1 MANIRSDTLQMSF
14 TETIKRKGPC
24 IESLLFIS
32 HDLNL
37 FSNINTC
44 YTCRGVDVKGRRL
57 GHAYSYR
64 AMWMGHFWCW
74 DIKNVPTK
82 INP

>member
-1 MANIRSDTLQMSF
+1 MWV
-14 TETIKRKGPC
+14 GVYVCVC
-24 IESLLFIS
+24 IGLYVCMYM
-32 HDLNL
+32 DV
-37 FSNINTC
+37 
-44 YTCRGVDVKGRRL
+44 YVDVKGRRL

>member
-1 MANIRSDTLQMSF
+1 MCLYIYIYVCVCM
-14 TETIKRKGPC
+14 C
-24 IESLLFIS
+24 I
-32 HDLNL
+32 
-37 FSNINTC
+37 
-44 YTCRGVDVKGRRL
+44 YTYMYVWVYVCVCVKGRRL